1 MKILRYWMLCVA
13 VLLIA
18 GCGIN
23 PQARNNQ
30 GNRFLEQGA
39 FDLSVRSYQFAQVAE
54 PDAPAPYFNNGVA
67 FLAEQD
73 YARAEAALQQALLT
87 ADATLTEDIY
97 FALGE
102 VYFRQGQYA
111 QAVDM
116 YRQVLL
122 RRDDEDARHNL
133 ELALSLIPTPTEPP
147 LPTPT
152 QGEGQDQE
160 PSTPTMTP
168 TPTPQSPEDDPDSQS
183 TPTPSP
189 QSPND
194 TPPDEPEP
202 PAEPDENES
211 AAQMEAES
219 LLNEIQRQQSILVPQ
234 GTTDPS
240 GAPPE
245 KDW

>member
-1 MKILRYWMLCVA
+1 MKILRYWMLCVV

-39 FDLSVRSYQFAQVAE
+39 LICPCGHISLRRLRSRTHLRRTLITGWRFWQSRTTHGRR
-54 PDAPAPYFNNGVA
+54 P
-67 FLAEQD
+67 
-73 YARAEAALQQALLT
+73 RLQQALLT

-160 PSTPTMTP
+160 PSTPTN
-168 TPTPQSPEDDPDSQS
+168 DPD
-183 TPTPSP
+183 
-189 QSPND
+189 
-194 TPPDEPEP
+194 
-202 PAEPDENES
+202 
-211 AAQMEAES
+211 
-219 LLNEIQRQQSILVPQ
+219 
-234 GTTDPS
+234 TDATIP
-240 GAPPE
+240 GR
-245 KDW
+245 

>member
-1 MKILRYWMLCVA
+1 MNILNRWLLGVVV
-13 VLLIA
+13 VLVA

-39 FDLSVRSYQFAQVAE
+39 IESSVRSYQFAQVAG
-54 PDAPAPYFNNGVA
+54 PDAPVPYFNSGVA

-73 YARAEAALQQALLT
+73 YARSEAALQQALLT

-122 RRDDEDARHNL
+122 RRDDEDARYNL

-160 PSTPTMTP
+160 SSTPTNTP
-168 TPTPQSPEDDPDSQS
+168 TPTPQSPEDDPNNQT

-189 QSPND
+189 QSPED
-194 TPPDEPEP
+194 SSPDEPES
-202 PAEPDENES
+202 PAESDEDQN
-211 AAQMEAES
+211 AARMEAES
-219 LLNEIQRQQSILVPQ
+219 LLNEIQRQQNILVPQ
-234 GTTDPS
+234 GTADPS